1 MNDSLNQD
9 VQRPFFDTN
18 VYTGF
23 DVINTFIGTK
33 SVAI

>member
-23 DVINTFIGTK
+23 DKWIRCN
-33 SVAI
+33 